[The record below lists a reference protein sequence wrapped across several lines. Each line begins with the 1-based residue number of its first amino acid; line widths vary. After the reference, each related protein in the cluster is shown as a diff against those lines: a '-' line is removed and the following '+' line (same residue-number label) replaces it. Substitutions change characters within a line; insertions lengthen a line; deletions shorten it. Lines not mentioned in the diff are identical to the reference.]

1 MIVYFIQAPRQAGKT
16 RFAIDIFNK
25 KEKITL
31 FSKTNLIKR
40 SYLHLIQD
48 KKKLNDL
55 KIITKNCFRGKRIE
69 NLIIDDFEFVEKDNM
84 LDLVPAIIFSESKQ
98 AYLFFTEK
106 NNDIDFFFNLLSKNK
121 NHICLKIFIRD
132 FSGFEE
138 LAKKMLVFE
147 RLKQNF

>member
-25 KEKITL
+25 KEKINL

-40 SYLHLIQD
+40 SYPHLIKN
-48 KKKLNDL
+48 KKKLNDI

-84 LDLVPAIIFSESKQ
+84 LDLVPAINFSESKQ

-121 NHICLKIFIRD
+121 NHNCLSFFIKD